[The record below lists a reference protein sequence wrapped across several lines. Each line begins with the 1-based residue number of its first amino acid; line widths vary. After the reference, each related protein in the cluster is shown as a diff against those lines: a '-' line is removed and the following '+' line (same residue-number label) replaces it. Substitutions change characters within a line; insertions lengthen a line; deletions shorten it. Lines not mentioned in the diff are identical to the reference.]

1 MSNKDLIDKTDE
13 IISELVYDKIK
24 LEKAYNY
31 YVGKRDKRQFQYLEE
46 NFGIGNPTSVKFTP
60 LLKKHIDELV
70 GEFLDVPILPKI
82 SCKDSD
88 TISNMDREKQ
98 LEISNQVIEFLK
110 GHLQNSLLKLAQ
122 GENITDKSIKE
133 QIDKIVDNINNT
145 FTSQYEETAQ
155 NVIKYILQSRHTDF
169 TTKLRLLLID
179 LLVTGYCFYRVSS
192 SQGNNN
198 INIEVLDPRNVFI
211 DRNPDSPYIKDSY
224 KSVVRKWLTK
234 NQILAKYGKELSA
247 SDRKNLKDDWTDDS
261 LSEYHRATGPVITVY
276 EDMEEE
282 EDEEVIPGKP
292 HDDRGNLIP
301 VYEVEWIETDEDFV
315 MQRYTTIRI
324 NDEYYILR
332 GKDDSVIRS
341 KSNPNYCGL
350 TVNGV
355 VFLNR
360 SKEPY
365 SLILKCASL
374 QDRYDLLQYYRDVLM
389 ANSGVKGSIMDIS
402 LIPKSLGVQF
412 PERVQKWIA
421 YKKQGLQLIDTTMD
435 GRAESYP
442 INTIFSGYDD
452 SIPAD
457 AIQAIELAIQ
467 SVENTVSSITGVF
480 RERLNGIQQHDAVT
494 NIQQGI
500 TNSFTITKP
509 YFQQMDLMVNEIL
522 LDSLNQAKIVFKNGL
537 QGTLI
542 LGEYQQ
548 KIFTALPE
556 YFTLTDYD
564 INIVPS
570 TEVMQDIQTIKQLIP
585 EFIKSGQVSAD
596 IIFEAINAKSLT
608 QLKRLVKQSIAK
620 QKQENNQLQ
629 QVSQKLEETQQK
641 NKQLQQQ
648 LKEAQIQLQK
658 LNEQKMQL
666 DQNKIQLQYQV
677 DWFKAQADKTF
688 KDRSLDIQEERTKI
702 ELAQLRDGNPY
713 NDKIRES

>member
-169 TTKLRLLLID
+169 TTKLRLLLVD

-282 EDEEVIPGKP
+282 DDEEVIPGKP

-332 GKDDSVIRS
+332 GKDDSIIRS

-435 GRAESYP
+435 GRAEGSP
-442 INTIFSGYDD
+442 INTIFNGYDD
-452 SIPAD
+452 SIPAA

-629 QVSQKLEETQQK
+629 QVSQKLEETQQE

-648 LKEAQIQLQK
+648 LKEAQVQLQK

-666 DQNKIQLQYQV
+666 DQKKIQLQYQV

>member
-224 KSVVRKWLTK
+224 KSVIRKWLTK

-301 VYEVEWIETDEDFV
+301 VYEVEWIETDEDFI

-374 QDRYDLLQYYRDVLM
+374 QD
-389 ANSGVKGSIMDIS
+389 
-402 LIPKSLGVQF
+402 
-412 PERVQKWIA
+412 
-421 YKKQGLQLIDTTMD
+421 
-435 GRAESYP
+435 
-442 INTIFSGYDD
+442 
-452 SIPAD
+452 
-457 AIQAIELAIQ
+457 
-467 SVENTVSSITGVF
+467 
-480 RERLNGIQQHDAVT
+480 
-494 NIQQGI
+494 
-500 TNSFTITKP
+500 
-509 YFQQMDLMVNEIL
+509 
-522 LDSLNQAKIVFKNGL
+522 
-537 QGTLI
+537 
-542 LGEYQQ
+542 
-548 KIFTALPE
+548 
-556 YFTLTDYD
+556 
-564 INIVPS
+564 
-570 TEVMQDIQTIKQLIP
+570 
-585 EFIKSGQVSAD
+585 
-596 IIFEAINAKSLT
+596 
-608 QLKRLVKQSIAK
+608 
-620 QKQENNQLQ
+620 
-629 QVSQKLEETQQK
+629 
-641 NKQLQQQ
+641 
-648 LKEAQIQLQK
+648 
-658 LNEQKMQL
+658 
-666 DQNKIQLQYQV
+666 
-677 DWFKAQADKTF
+677 
-688 KDRSLDIQEERTKI
+688 
-702 ELAQLRDGNPY
+702 
-713 NDKIRES
+713 